1 MDAVDLQTSKTDSH
15 STHVES
21 GPKDAGT
28 ANQASLNGS
37 FRLEIAEDLTTS
49 ADRNRKTTPP
59 RSNVEASVE
68 GDVGDVLG
76 TQHQGQ
82 GNDSNQ
88 SPEKVNSNEENQE
101 GMVKQKS
108 KKKILAVKEKI
119 RAEKSKS
126 PKQKN
131 KRRTRRSLKTSFK
144 DILKSI
150 EEKIAAEGT
159 DVALPGLKAV
169 KVESSEALGDEI
181 IQSSYTPLHSSE
193 TEKPLPFE
201 FSSASI
207 FSKAAR
213 NFVAGSFADSESS
226 AGNVEGTDK
235 DENINAQ
242 AHLNG
247 NIELTANED
256 AVVSNESSTSP
267 DFIPSSQSQRDA
279 TPILKGVTMA
289 NPRRS
294 FRRVKKTERFLE
306 AESSNAIKISLAKL
320 SQTVLCKMGNMRKK
334 QGDRSIMNEKED
346 TVEEQSSLERL
357 EVIQE
362 DEQVNLRCNEHQEE
376 AVAEEAVADIAS
388 EETAKRMPTGN
399 EDIMNSKEEL
409 LNGFQV
415 VPDNSAKATDSMF
428 DNEMDIAL
436 LEMDIE
442 RASEKEKPMKDNLK
456 STSYEELG
464 ERVPQKR
471 RSKKNEKKKRSI
483 RENGDKLVAEA
494 DNDERMNGG
503 NGNQHIGGEDDK
515 VNSNSEH
522 TGSKRLGRRSRRK
535 KKSNI
540 KQSKVAI
547 EHNKADIELKK
558 EDVEH
563 NKADIEV
570 NKADIEHNKADI
582 ELNKA
587 DIEHNKVER
596 SDVEKRRRIRGSK
609 SSKIDKFSNES
620 SGDTK
625 LLTRRSTRSSAL
637 NKETKVLA
645 VETSDSVDKKESAA
659 ASELDVEDRIS
670 PRKSCTGDT
679 NDLCKDSNAGYEDC
693 PIDSVSD
700 SNGKDLA
707 DTVEA
712 SPSASLANVKRKR
725 KSRKRVA
732 GRDKRSSSRKGT
744 VELVADLSN
753 LKEVEEREENNRAE
767 HVVSSKEE
775 SVCEK
780 VQDNAKTVSSDLG
793 LDENAVK
800 LQTNVIDIPRRLD
813 GISSDPQRNIEKVF
827 AHDRVEEL
835 HETTDDSTQFI
846 AVENSEGE
854 IMVRS
859 KLAASELECAS
870 KLPLIDKIYA
880 NFHRKEDPVP
890 LVNSNEKSK
899 AKKRTPRKVS
909 PQKHRK
915 PKARM
920 SRTDLVVSD
929 DCDENAVCNSET
941 MKSPSKAQV
950 AEEDESESS
959 SEDSLTLSEISTR
972 TSKEQRGITCS
983 KQGAKRNSYS
993 TKENK
998 LVTLVGRVEENQMAG
1013 NSVEGLMEDSEGD
1026 ADIIR
1031 KKELGNVPSNIASE
1045 TIENIFNSPDNNEEI
1060 GNQLLPQR
1068 DRFLVL
1074 ERTSIEESDIAT
1086 IAKDDVKQTKIDS
1099 SCKTGDMSIPS
1110 EKEEKIVDD
1119 FQRGGPSSNLRNNS
1133 NLAGSRVSERS
1144 RERSE
1149 SQHVSMA
1156 SRFSAFIDSPKG
1168 KRKGIGEFSPRSGIL
1183 KRRAGEKPDTPSP
1196 PNKVFNVYSLRI
1208 FHFYLLLLKKNAFLP
1223 VLLSQAYIT
1232 C

>member
-1 MDAVDLQTSKTDSH
+1 MDAVDLQTSNTDSH
-15 STHVES
+15 STHVEN

-28 ANQASLNGS
+28 ANQASLNSS

-49 ADRNRKTTPP
+49 ADRNRTTTPP
-59 RSNVEASVE
+59 RSNVEASLE
-68 GDVGDVLG
+68 GDLGDVLG

-82 GNDSNQ
+82 CNDSNQ
-88 SPEKVNSNEENQE
+88 SPEKVNNNGENQE

-126 PKQKN
+126 PKQEN

-169 KVESSEALGDEI
+169 KVEGSEALGDEI
-181 IQSSYTPLHSSE
+181 IQSSYTPLHCSE

-226 AGNVEGTDK
+226 ANNVEGTDK

-247 NIELTANED
+247 NIEVTANED
-256 AVVSNESSTSP
+256 AVISNESSISP

-334 QGDRSIMNEKED
+334 QGDHSVVNEKED
-346 TVEEQSSLERL
+346 TVEEQSSLKL
-357 EVIQE
+357 LGVIQE
-362 DEQVNLRCNEHQEE
+362 EEQVNLRCNEHQEE

-399 EDIMNSKEEL
+399 ENIMNSKEEL
-409 LNGFQV
+409 LNGFRV

-456 STSYEELG
+456 STSYEERG
-464 ERVPQKR
+464 ESVPQKR
-471 RSKKNEKKKRSI
+471 RSKKNEKKKSI
-483 RENGDKLVAEA
+483 RENGDKLVVEA
-494 DNDERMNGG
+494 DNDERMNGV

-540 KQSKVAI
+540 EQSKVDI
-547 EHNKADIELKK
+547 EHNKADIELNKIG
-558 EDVEH
+558 VEH
-563 NKADIEV
+563 NKADIG
-570 NKADIEHNKADI
+570 
-582 ELNKA
+582 LNKA

-596 SDVEKRRRIRGSK
+596 SDIDKRRRIRGSK

-659 ASELDVEDRIS
+659 ASELGVEDCIS

-679 NDLCKDSNAGYEDC
+679 NDICQDSNAGYEDC

-732 GRDKRSSSRKGT
+732 DRDKRSSSRKGK
-744 VELVADLSN
+744 VELVADLST
-753 LKEVEEREENNRAE
+753 LKEVEESEENNRAE

-813 GISSDPQRNIEKVF
+813 GISSDPQGNIEKVF
-827 AHDRVEEL
+827 AHDRVEES
-835 HETTDDSTQFI
+835 HEATDDSTQFV

-972 TSKEQRGITCS
+972 TAKEQRGITCS

-1026 ADIIR
+1026 ADIMR
-1031 KKELGNVPSNIASE
+1031 KKELGNFPSNIASE
-1045 TIENIFNSPDNNEEI
+1045 TIENIFKSPDNNEEI

-1068 DRFLVL
+1068 DTFLVL

-1208 FHFYLLLLKKNAFLP
+1208 FHFCLLLLKKNAFLP